1 MGIYDVLAEQT
12 QQPVQAVQQA
22 VQQSTEQLTDQL
34 KEEKTKPE
42 NEYEIVP
49 CETCK
54 TIYEVLATQTGNTQT
69 AKINNNSLIGVVVI
83 VIILAVILKI

>member
-22 VQQSTEQLTDQL
+22 VQQSTEQLTNQI

-54 TIYEVLATQTGNTQT
+54 TIYDVLAVQTGNTQT
-69 AKINNNSLIGVVVI
+69 AEINNLVGVVVI
-83 VIILAVILKI
+83 IIIAAIVLKR